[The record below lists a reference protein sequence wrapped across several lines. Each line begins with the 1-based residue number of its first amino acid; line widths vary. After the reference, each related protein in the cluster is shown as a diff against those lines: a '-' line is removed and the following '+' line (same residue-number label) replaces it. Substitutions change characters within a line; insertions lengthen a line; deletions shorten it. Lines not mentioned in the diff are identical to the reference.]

1 MITLLTSIISALVLS
16 VVVFVA
22 TKKNKGL
29 TVATFIIVFV
39 VGIGASLVSIV
50 PANNVGIVYS
60 EFGGTQDVT
69 FDEGINLKMPWES
82 VYQINTEVTGLNFE
96 EVSVQTGNSQ
106 WVKTTLQVQLAVDR
120 NNALAYF
127 KKHRTKSIF
136 EIQSLIRSTI
146 QRELEAET
154 TKYDVH
160 DLLGQKRADIV
171 TAVNERLRL
180 EFMNDGIRLD
190 RVILVD
196 TDAGDEIEAS
206 IAREAAAKKDAET
219 AVHLKKK
226 AQEEGEALK
235 ISAELA
241 AEAKILEAT
250 GEAEA
255 LRLVAEALAENPRL
269 IEMKWIEK
277 WDGVVPTVSSGDSG
291 IILDLSSLSE

>member
-1 MITLLTSIISALVLS
+1 MIKLISTLVSALLIAI
-16 VVVFVA
+16 VVFIA
-22 TKKNKGL
+22 SRKNK
-29 TVATFIIVFV
+29 TVTLASFIIVFA
-39 VGIGASLVSIV
+39 VGIGASLVAIV

-60 EFGGTQDVT
+60 EFGGTQDIT
-69 FDEGINLKMPWES
+69 FGEGINIKAPWVT
-82 VYQINTEVTGLNFE
+82 VYQINTEVSGLNFE

-106 WVKTTLQVQLAVDR
+106 WVKTTLQVQLAVDKD
-120 NNALAYF
+120 NALSYF
-127 KKHRTKSIF
+127 KKHRTKSIS
-136 EIQSLIRSTI
+136 EIQALIRSTI

-160 DLLGQKRADIV
+160 DLLGEKRADIV
-171 TAVNERLRL
+171 VAVNERLRE
-180 EFMNDGIRLD
+180 EFLQDGIRLD

-226 AQEEGEALK
+226 ALEEGEALK
-235 ISAELA
+235 ITAELA
-241 AEAKILEAT
+241 AEAKILEAK

-277 WDGVVPTVSSGDSG
+277 WNGQVPKVTTSDSG
-291 IILDLSSLSE
+291 MILDLSTME